1 MMVISLLIGLVAVAL
16 LLPTASD
23 LLSLARIATG
33 RRRRAITPAEELPR
47 LLFLVP
53 AHNEELLIESCV
65 RSLVG
70 MRYPATCYS
79 VVVIADNCTDR
90 TSPLARA
97 AGARCLERHDQA
109 LPGKPRAIDRK
120 STRLNSS
127 HGYISY
133 AVFCLKKKTK

>member
-53 AHNEELLIESCV
+53 AHNEEDCIAEHLTSLLAQDHPALRIV
-65 RSLVG
+65 ISLD
-70 MRYPATCYS
+70 R
-79 VVVIADNCTDR
+79 CTDR
-90 TSPLARA
+90 DRQRASLAFRTRSGSVDPGRRRA
-97 AGARCLERHDQA
+97 GQP
-109 LPGKPRAIDRK
+109 PG
-120 STRLNSS
+120 
-127 HGYISY
+127 
-133 AVFCLKKKTK
+133 